1 MTNETLFSTTT
12 QTEEKTYPTPSEIF
26 NKLIEVATQLQ
37 KDNHVIFQEMKKQY
51 ELTGLSYNEEVLWNV
66 IKEDDAEDIDE
77 IVYDVISKWDEKFE
91 GDTDWCD
98 EDDSDEKDSL
108 RDFVMNIIE
117 EEEASLLDIN
127 ADFLKRESV
136 QKELKNYN

>member
-1 MTNETLFSTTT
+1 MTNSTTLSN
-12 QTEEKTYPTPSEIF
+12 YPTPTEIF
-26 NKLIEVATQLQ
+26 NKIIEVSNQLQ

-98 EDDSDEKDSL
+98 EDDSDEKKKD
-108 RDFVMNIIE
+108 
-117 EEEASLLDIN
+117 
-127 ADFLKRESV
+127 
-136 QKELKNYN
+136 

>member
-1 MTNETLFSTTT
+1 MTNTSLFSTT

-51 ELTGLSYNEEVLWNV
+51 DSTGFSYNEEVLWNV

-91 GDTDWCD
+91 GDKDWFN

-108 RDFVMNIIE
+108 RDF
-117 EEEASLLDIN
+117 AFSLCKFFNRLAEVLSLIKSPN
-127 ADFLKRESV
+127 KV
-136 QKELKNYN
+136 

>member
-1 MTNETLFSTTT
+1 MTNTSLFSTT

>member
-1 MTNETLFSTTT
+1 MTNSTTLSN
-12 QTEEKTYPTPSEIF
+12 YPTPTEIF
-26 NKLIEVATQLQ
+26 NKLIEVSNQLQ

-127 ADFLKRESV
+127 ADFLKRETV

>member
-1 MTNETLFSTTT
+1 MTNTAQLSN
-12 QTEEKTYPTPSEIF
+12 YPTPTDIFTRLSELSE
-26 NKLIEVATQLQ
+26 KTL
-37 KDNHVIFQEMKKQY
+37 KDNEAVFQQVKKDWDSV
-51 ELTGLSYNEEVLWNV
+51 GLKYTSEGLLNV
-66 IKEDDAEDIDE
+66 IEEDSVDIDE
-77 IVYDVISKWDEKFE
+77 IVYDAISEWDEKFE

>member
-1 MTNETLFSTTT
+1 M
-12 QTEEKTYPTPSEIF
+12 
-26 NKLIEVATQLQ
+26 
-37 KDNHVIFQEMKKQY
+37 
-51 ELTGLSYNEEVLWNV
+51 WNV